1 MSRDVIT
8 THYKQIFK
16 FFLLAFDMRRTNQ
29 AIDGDDLNELEGSI
43 INSFLDLVMK
53 LNETLFKPLFLKV
66 VDWATVE
73 RSDDAGRS
81 LFLYKLLDSLLE
93 KLKSI
98 FTPYI
103 GYVVDDMIAKLNAYH
118 DGTISPPDTLWNY
131 LFTTLRKSFLYDN
144 DNLWNADR
152 FDRIVNPVLEQLLV
166 TETGDADSYL
176 SRMTTYLVPCV
187 GQMAVTVSN
196 DTLWKPLNHKVL
208 MKTREDDP
216 EIRLAALRVI
226 EEFYSRLGD
235 EWLLFLAESISF
247 LAELMEGMFIG
258 NSTRT
263 SY

>member
-16 FFLLAFDMRRTNQ
+16 FFLLAFDMRRTHH
-29 AIDGDDLNELEGSI
+29 DMEDDDLDALEGSI

-73 RSDDAGRS
+73 RADDADRS
-81 LFLYKLLDSLLE
+81 LFLYKLLDALLE

-103 GYVVDDMIAKLNAYH
+103 GYVVDDMIMKLNAYQN
-118 DGTISPPDTLWNY
+118 GTPDTLWNY
-131 LFTTLRKSFLYDN
+131 LFKTLQKSFLYDN
-144 DNLWNADR
+144 DNLWNGER
-152 FDRIVNPVLEQLLV
+152 FDKIVNPVLDQLLV
-166 TETGDADSYL
+166 TEAGDADSYL
-176 SRMTTYLVPCV
+176 DRMTTYLVPCV

-247 LAELMEGMFIG
+247 LAELMEGKKV
-258 NSTRT
+258 TRT
-263 SY
+263 YSYL